1 MHGWQHIIVLTFLVL
16 QNSWTFVVLLL
27 ILSYRGFILYAP
39 RVHGLCPSLFS
50 NEIDLLIIFFFGC
63 YNLVLQF
70 LMIKEI
76 YAIGSNN
83 DNEQHQPIDK

>member
-1 MHGWQHIIVLTFLVL
+1 MLPVSMDCAPLCFLMR
-16 QNSWTFVVLLL
+16 L
-27 ILSYRGFILYAP
+27 ICLS
-39 RVHGLCPSLFS
+39 
-50 NEIDLLIIFFFGC
+50 FFLFGC